1 MYSLNDLSFD
11 DFVTIDDHRGKII
24 VGEVDKEIRFNP
36 KRIFFVRPQSDKQKR
51 GGHAH
56 RISWQMLMVVKGSC
70 VISVDDGENRQDT
83 ILKSN
88 KTALTIPP
96 GLWSSQLYKTKD
108 TILMVASD
116 MIYDE
121 GDYIRDYQIFKQF
134 RNIAN

>member
-1 MYSLNDLSFD
+1 MYSLNDLLFD
-11 DFVTIDDHRGKII
+11 DFVTIDDPRGRIT
-24 VGEVDKEIRFNP
+24 VGEVDKEIRVKP
-36 KRIFFVRPQSDKQKR
+36 KRIFFVRPQSDEQER

-56 RISWQMLMVVKGSC
+56 RISWQMLMVVKGTC
-70 VISVDDGENRQDT
+70 VITVDDGKNRKDI

-96 GLWSSQLYKTKD
+96 GLWSRQVYKTKD

-116 MIYDE
+116 MTYDE
-121 GDYIRDYQIFKQF
+121 GDYIRDYQVFKQF